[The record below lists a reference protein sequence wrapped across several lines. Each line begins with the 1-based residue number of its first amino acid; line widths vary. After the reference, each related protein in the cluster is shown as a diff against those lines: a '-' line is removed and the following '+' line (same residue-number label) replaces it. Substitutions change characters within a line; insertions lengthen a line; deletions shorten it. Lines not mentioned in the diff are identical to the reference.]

1 MILTIGIL
9 PLAVPATYE
18 TTTRTAF
25 HNFVNPKDAP

>member
-9 PLAVPATYE
+9 PLAVLVAVSYVAG
-18 TTTRTAF
+18 TAF